1 VLFLKDDPGPPEA
14 AARTALNLH
23 PDGEKEK
30 SASEQTPINP
40 FASFANT
47 FAPSAVK

>member
-23 PDGEKEK
+23 PESYKQK
-30 SASEQTPINP
+30 TLTARAREQ
-40 FASFANT
+40 SLCGLCE
-47 FAPSAVK
+47 